1 MSDPNSKIVKK
12 TLQQKGNADTIQY
25 IVADDYERHML
36 MAHVANEVIQPVNAL
51 WNMKGVNGI
60 TIKKSDS
67 NVIIA
72 FDPSQI
78 GNMTPQS
85 TGGSTYI
92 TSGSVSG
99 GDTFNCSCRYI

>member
-1 MSDPNSKIVKK
+1 MSNANNKVVKK
-12 TLQQKGNADTIQY
+12 TIQQKGNADVIQPV
-25 IVADDYERHML
+25 IEGDYERHML
-36 MAHVANEVIQPVNAL
+36 MAHVANEVIQKLNAL
-51 WNMKGVNGI
+51 WRMKGVNGI
-60 TIKKSDS
+60 TITKSDH

-99 GDTFNCSCRYI
+99 GDTFNCNCRYI